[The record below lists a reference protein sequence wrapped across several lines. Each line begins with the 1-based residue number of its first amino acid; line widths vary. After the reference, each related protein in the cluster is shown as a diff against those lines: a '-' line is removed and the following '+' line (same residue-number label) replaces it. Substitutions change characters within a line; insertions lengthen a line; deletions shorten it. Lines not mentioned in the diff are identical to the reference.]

1 MRERPVRL
9 VAAFPE
15 ARLSQAIHFPG
26 AAEIES

>member
-15 ARLSQAIHFPG
+15 ARLSHATHFEKR
-26 AAEIES
+26 EIES